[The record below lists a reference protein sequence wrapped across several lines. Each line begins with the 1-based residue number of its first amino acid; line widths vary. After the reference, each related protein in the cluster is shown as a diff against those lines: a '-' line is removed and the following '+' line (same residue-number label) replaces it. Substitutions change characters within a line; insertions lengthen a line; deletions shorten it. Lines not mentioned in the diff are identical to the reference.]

1 MRTQCAKKVLRGPGS
16 QVWLVEKASLPCAAE
31 RQLIQ
36 LVAALAHVAS
46 ELHQSLGGVWRLHVV
61 NKRHFKIMAE

>member
-1 MRTQCAKKVLRGPGS
+1 MSTQYAKEVLRGPS
-16 QVWLVEKASLPCAAE
+16 EVWLVEKASLPWAGE
-31 RQLIQ
+31 RPLMP

-61 NKRHFKIMAE
+61 NKRHFKIMTE